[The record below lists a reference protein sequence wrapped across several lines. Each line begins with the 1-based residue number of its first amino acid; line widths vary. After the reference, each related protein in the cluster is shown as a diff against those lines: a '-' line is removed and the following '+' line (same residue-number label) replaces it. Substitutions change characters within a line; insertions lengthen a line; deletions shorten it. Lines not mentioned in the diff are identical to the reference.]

1 MTDEAVWVSA
11 PLFVW
16 VVSVK
21 PSRKVNVHIQPT
33 LGLYL
38 TRRLVSNRRLTSTQ
52 HSLDTIENHSLYQE
66 NHMNEKQW
74 SIDSNTK
81 NNQILELSDKNFKAT
96 IIKCFNKLLQILLE
110 QMKRQTISAKKINY
124 FKKANEKYRT
134 EECNIKNKN
143 LFNGLSYRVEIKE
156 ARIIVPEGRSRQ
168 FMLNNK

>member
-1 MTDEAVWVSA
+1 M
-11 PLFVW
+11 
-16 VVSVK
+16 
-21 PSRKVNVHIQPT
+21 
-33 LGLYL
+33 
-38 TRRLVSNRRLTSTQ
+38 
-52 HSLDTIENHSLYQE
+52 
-66 NHMNEKQW
+66 
-74 SIDSNTK
+74 
-81 NNQILELSDKNFKAT
+81 ELSDKNFKAT

-134 EECNIKNKN
+134 EECNIKNNN